1 MICDNFEYNQQQRQ
15 NPKNASATLED
26 EMLPLV
32 LLVNVF
38 LFGGVTVAAYKYF
51 FPSLTLES

>member
-1 MICDNFEYNQQQRQ
+1 MICDNFEYNQQQY

-26 EMLPLV
+26 EILPLV
-32 LLVNVF
+32 LFVNVF

-51 FPSLTLES
+51 FPSLMLESL